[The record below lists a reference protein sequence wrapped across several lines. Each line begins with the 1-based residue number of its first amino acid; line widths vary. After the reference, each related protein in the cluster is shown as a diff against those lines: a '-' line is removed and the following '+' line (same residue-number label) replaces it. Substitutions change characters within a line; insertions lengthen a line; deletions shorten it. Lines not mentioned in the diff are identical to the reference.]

1 MEYISCI
8 ISGASS
14 ALIFHPIDSLR
25 SRYLFGNKNMSIRAL
40 YNGIMFNTLSTII
53 KQCAT
58 FPTQEFIKKKL
69 ANTPMS
75 ILQQNLIS
83 GLLSGIFLSIVST
96 PINTIKVPLM
106 ISAKS
111 NTPSVIKN
119 IYSTYGIRGFY
130 RGGAST
136 IARDSIW
143 NTIYFPLF
151 GYTNNIIDNRFISS
165 IIAGTCSLCVSYPFD
180 GIRMFRQN
188 NKNNYNFWHGFKYAF
203 NTSPENIKS
212 FSVCL
217 IRVPLSIA
225 ISHYIYLKS
234 NDILHNK

>member
-1 MEYISCI
+1 MELC
-8 ISGASS
+8 
-14 ALIFHPIDSLR
+14 
-25 SRYLFGNKNMSIRAL
+25 
-40 YNGIMFNTLSTII
+40 NGIAFNTWSIII

-58 FPTQEFIKKKL
+58 FPTQEFIKRKL
-69 ANTPMS
+69 ENKSMS
-75 ILQQNLIS
+75 NLQQNLLS
-83 GLLSGIFLSIVST
+83 GLFSGMFLSMIST
-96 PINTIKVPLM
+96 PINTIKIPLM

-111 NTPSVIKN
+111 NTYSVIKN
-119 IYSTYGIRGFY
+119 IYSTYGICGFY

-165 IIAGTCSLCVSYPFD
+165 MIAGACSLCVSYPFD
-180 GIRMFRQN
+180 GIRLFRQN

-212 FSVCL
+212 FAVCL
-217 IRVPLSIA
+217 ARVPLSIA